1 MTLPARYNLRGRPR
15 LTVVRGTRAPVRQDP
30 SADWRRLAQ
39 AIIAC
44 THELGE
50 YLVEQ
55 RWGRVQEV
63 MDERRELLTFM
74 QRMELDAE
82 GKRCLLSLEQATT
95 ESESALN
102 AMCRRAVR
110 SALGQT

>member
-1 MTLPARYNLRGRPR
+1 MTLTALDKPRGRPR

-39 AIIAC
+39 AVIAC

-55 RWGRVQEV
+55 RWGRVNEV
-63 MDERRELLTFM
+63 MRERRELLTFM
-74 QRMELDAE
+74 QRMELDTD
-82 GKRCLLSLEQATT
+82 GRRCLLSLEQATS
-95 ESESALN
+95 ESESAIN
-102 AMCRRAVR
+102 AMCRRAGR
-110 SALGQT
+110 PALG